1 MVDRKVHFPRYARVP
16 DQIIVTPAKT
26 CFVETKSDVGS
37 VRRQQIRVIT
47 MMRRAGAHVYV
58 AHTREDVDAI
68 IQELSTY
75 NQI

>member
-1 MVDRKVHFPRYARVP
+1 
-16 DQIIVTPAKT
+16 
-26 CFVETKSDVGS
+26 
-37 VRRQQIRVIT
+37 

-68 IQELSTY
+68 IEELSTY